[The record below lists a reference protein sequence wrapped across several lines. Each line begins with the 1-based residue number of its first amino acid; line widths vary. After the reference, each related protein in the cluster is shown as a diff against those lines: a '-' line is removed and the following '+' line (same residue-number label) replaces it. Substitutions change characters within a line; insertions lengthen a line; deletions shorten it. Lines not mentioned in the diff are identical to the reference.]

1 MNGNGP
7 QIQII
12 REFLISLTNMDS
24 FNTLKKEAKEK
35 VAL

>member
-24 FNTLKKEAKEK
+24 FNNFKERVRK